1 MIVTLKMKFL
11 TKTDGYQKKKK
22 KKKDINKNATKI
34 GVIIKGVYYIWN
46 RWLDYGNNHELTTVQ
61 RTLSLSSNC
70 FLSSSNGDYSV
81 ITNY

>member
-34 GVIIKGVYYIWN
+34 GVIIKGVYYI
-46 RWLDYGNNHELTTVQ
+46 
-61 RTLSLSSNC
+61 
-70 FLSSSNGDYSV
+70 
-81 ITNY
+81 

>member
-1 MIVTLKMKFL
+1 
-11 TKTDGYQKKKK
+11 
-22 KKKDINKNATKI
+22 
-34 GVIIKGVYYIWN
+34 VIIKGVYYIWN